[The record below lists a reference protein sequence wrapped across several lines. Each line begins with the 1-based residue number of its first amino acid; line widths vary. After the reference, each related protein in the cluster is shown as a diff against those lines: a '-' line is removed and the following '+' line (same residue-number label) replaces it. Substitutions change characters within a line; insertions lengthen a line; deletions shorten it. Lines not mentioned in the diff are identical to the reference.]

1 MSCMKYSSDIHE
13 ESIWRCDCGGDHFLS
28 VGLWKWEDEPYN
40 GYIDITDQS
49 ISIVGNG
56 ISWRNLKGRLKGA
69 WYVFRGRK
77 HTWTNIMLSPK
88 TCQEIIDKLVEVKK
102 QLEEHGN
109 KTE

>member
-1 MSCMKYSSDIHE
+1 MKYHSDIIK

-28 VGLWKWEDEPYN
+28 VSLWKWEDEPYD
-40 GYIDITDQS
+40 GYIDIADDS
-49 ISIVGNG
+49 IPIGING
-56 ISWRNLKGRLKGA
+56 LAWWSLKKRLKGA

-102 QLEEHGN
+102 QLEEHGG